1 MHIDEMC
8 LQQNATQMLRGNI
21 VPSLWGELT
30 KYKCLVPAQNRLPNA
45 LAEEVESGLNNLE
58 IKLFVVFIFLM
69 AFLHM
74 CEILECIVGFYS
86 IVFYLAYI
94 VALDTF
100 IVLLSYL
107 MLVVYI
113 SVPVAHFVEG
123 DKI

>member
-21 VPSLWGELT
+21 VRSPWGKLT
-30 KYKCLVPAQNRLPNA
+30 KYKCLVPTQNRLPNA
-45 LAEEVESGLNNLE
+45 LVEEVESGLNNLE
-58 IKLFVVFIFLM
+58 IKLFVVFIFIM
-69 AFLHM
+69 TVLHM

-86 IVFYLAYI
+86 VVFYLAHI

-100 IVLLSYL
+100 MVLLFYL
-107 MLVVYI
+107 MLVIYI